1 MSFLTGGLAGIMAA
15 YRPTPAAAAQQTT
28 SGGSTMSKS
37 AMLEAAATPHAAA
50 AAAAAAPA
58 PLGVES
64 LMSAVVVAVDELP
77 VWESPEVEQV
87 GAAEAARQGC
97 SRNLAAA
104 SVCQCAGTPIE
115 ALCS

>member
-15 YRPTPAAAAQQTT
+15 YRPTPAAAAAATAQQAAP
-28 SGGSTMSKS
+28 GGSTRSKS

-87 GAAEAARQGC
+87 RAADTEAAGLWLRC
-97 SRNLAAA
+97 LLRH
-104 SVCQCAGTPIE
+104 
-115 ALCS
+115 LCSMRW